1 MSVLQIPYNY
11 IPREY
16 QIPLWRA
23 IDDGYKRIILKWPR
37 RSGKT
42 KTVVNVA
49 ARSSI
54 LHLGAHY
61 HYFPEYKQG
70 KRIVWD
76 GRDKDGFAF
85 LDHFP
90 RDFVH
95 GRNNQ
100 EMLLTMQSMQNRRL
114 PGSIYNI
121 IGSDKPDRSVGGNPI
136 MCIFDEYSLSNPLIW
151 DLMRPVLAEN
161 GGIAIFIF
169 TPRGKNHAYRLW
181 EAAGEDPTWFR
192 MGLTVDDTG
201 HIPFD
206 VLERERQEIIA
217 QHGDDAIFQ
226 QEYYC
231 SFETPVQGSVYGSFI
246 QELDNKGRIGDVPYE
261 PALPVH
267 TSWDLGWN
275 DTTVIWFM
283 QQSPFG
289 DWRVIDHYE
298 NRNEMLTHYAS
309 VIQEK
314 QRQYQ
319 WVYGN
324 HYLPHDARSKDLKSG
339 KDVVSILQP
348 FVQPRSIIV
357 VPRVDKVST
366 RIDIVRQNLPKCY
379 FDAKKCAKGLDALKS
394 YRYDWRELKSQFS
407 PEPVHDWA
415 SNSAD
420 AFGQI
425 LQYYKRADGGRSVI
439 QHSTLDDSYA

>member
-1 MSVLQIPYNY
+1 MAIRIPYNY
-11 IPREY
+11 LPRSY
-16 QIPLWRA
+16 QLPLWQA

-42 KTVVNVA
+42 KTAVNIS
-49 ARSSI
+49 ARSCIQNVGS
-54 LHLGAHY
+54 HY

-90 RDFVH
+90 RDFVY

-100 EMLLTMQSMQNRRL
+100 EMLLTMQSMVDRKL
-114 PGSIYNI
+114 PGSVYNV

-136 MCIFDEYSLSNPLIW
+136 MCIFDEFSLSNPLIW

-181 EAAGEDPTWFR
+181 ENAADDPTWFR

-201 HIPFD
+201 HIPGD
-206 VLERERQEIIA
+206 VLERERAEIIRT
-217 QHGDDAIFQ
+217 HGDDAIFM

-231 SFETPVQGSVYGSFI
+231 SFDTPVQGSIYGHLI
-246 QELDNKGRIGDVPYE
+246 QSLELKGQIGNVSYE

-298 NRNEMLTHYAS
+298 NRNQMLTHYAS
-309 VIQEK
+309 ILQEK
-314 QRQYQ
+314 QREYQ

-324 HYLPHDARSKDLKSG
+324 HYLPHDAKSKDLKSG
-339 KDVVSILQP
+339 KDTVQILSP
-348 FVQPRSIIV
+348 FVTPGSIVV
-357 VPRVDKVST
+357 VPRVDKVAT
-366 RIDIVRQNLPKCY
+366 RIEIVRQNLSKCW
-379 FDAKKCAKGLDALKS
+379 FDTKKCAKGLDALKS
-394 YRYDWRELKSQFS
+394 YHYDWREKAEQFS

-425 LQYYKRADGGRSVI
+425 LQHYKRMDNRPSVRNYEL
-439 QHSTLDDSYA
+439 QDDPYS